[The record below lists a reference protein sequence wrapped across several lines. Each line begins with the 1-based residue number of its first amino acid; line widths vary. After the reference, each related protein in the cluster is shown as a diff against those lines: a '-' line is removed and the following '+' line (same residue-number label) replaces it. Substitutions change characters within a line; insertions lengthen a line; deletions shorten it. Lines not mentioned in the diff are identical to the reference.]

1 MEIRPR
7 VLLLQ
12 PCVGGQSSWLK
23 RMFFVVASF
32 RLLSIVSPLQLGK
45 IGEKFIKFLNFCQIR
60 LETPENEN
68 QKVPL
73 AKGGAS
79 PPSAPRNKN
88 IIILKMAEK
97 N

>member
-1 MEIRPR
+1 MKSLCILC
-7 VLLLQ
+7 VHASSLDKFKLHGALLL
-12 PCVGGQSSWLK
+12 
-23 RMFFVVASF
+23 VAF
-32 RLLSIVSPLQLGK
+32 RPKNGK
-45 IGEKFIKFLNFCQIR
+45 FSEKFIKFLNFCQIR
-60 LETPENEN
+60 LEPPGNEN

-79 PPSAPRNKN
+79 PLMPPRSKN

>member
-1 MEIRPR
+1 MANRR
-7 VLLLQ
+7 
-12 PCVGGQSSWLK
+12 K
-23 RMFFVVASF
+23 
-32 RLLSIVSPLQLGK
+32 K
-45 IGEKFIKFLNFCQIR
+45 IINFLNFCQIR
-60 LETPENEN
+60 LEPPQNEN

-79 PPSAPRNKN
+79 PPNAPQNKN